1 MESKSSRPLGQSIG
15 LVALLVVTSGILI
28 FIASRF

>member
-15 LVALLVVTSGILI
+15 LVAMLVVTSGILI
-28 FIASRF
+28 FMSSRF